1 MTRRR
6 GTGTVCTVTPTTPP
20 PPPASWWA
28 PGLALHE
35 RGTPDT
41 GDATSSELAE
51 PFASRVA
58 DLGLTTAAVAALR
71 SEPADRLAARVAAPE
86 WVRTADRA
94 MRAERPRP
102 TDTDLDGTWRE
113 AFGLVVRPF
122 VDDAR
127 NRVTEAG
134 RAVCADLVDLA
145 AVADA
150 AARVLTDKLVD
161 LAARALVAELHR
173 MLGTGELSGDTG
185 RTRFHA
191 FVRSAACPPGLTAL
205 LTRFPVLARVLAQ
218 ATNALADSTAEILAR
233 FDRDRAD
240 IVTHLLDGA
249 DPGALVGL
257 ALGQGDPHHGGRT
270 VATLTFADGRRVVY
284 KPRDLTSQ
292 VRFGDFLRWLETAAP
307 GLAPM
312 PVRAV
317 TRTGYGWSEHIAD
330 QPAADR
336 AAVERFYRR
345 LGALLALLHAIR
357 ATDVHLEN
365 VIAHG
370 EHPVLVD
377 TETLFHPDLGAGTGD
392 PAADALAV
400 SVHRTALLPLIV
412 VGEAGIADVS
422 GFGGG
427 APGGA
432 GTAVDWLDPGT
443 DRMRLTR
450 RPVSHQGTG
459 NRPILD
465 GAPVDPGEHEAA
477 MVAGF
482 RQAYTAIRAGRAD
495 FTALAESCAELP
507 IRVVTRPTWVYSTLL
522 DETTHP
528 DVLGDALD
536 RDEALA
542 ILGAGR
548 VGDPLFGQFPAAEIA
563 AMWDGDIPLFT
574 GTAGGTVLRT
584 AAGRALEVGVARSG
598 LRSAVDTVSRFD
610 TVDRRDQEWI
620 ISATLATRRAGP
632 AHPRAEA
639 LSVPPTGTAPHPDG
653 LLAAACA
660 VADQIVARG
669 IPGRQRTNWL
679 GLESV
684 DERQWLVLP
693 MGIGLGHG
701 YLGVAVFLAQLAAT
715 SGISRYAEQAR
726 RAVCDAPALVDALV
740 GRPDVAAAIGCGG
753 LNGLGG
759 IGYGLARLG
768 ALLDDQRLTDAAARV
783 FTMDLD
789 TAAGAELGWADGLAG
804 WVAARAATG
813 AALGLP
819 DDHGLA
825 DHLAA
830 RAEAEAHAL
839 PATFARGVA
848 GIAWAL
854 RAHPAGARL
863 SELAARGVP
872 DGSGWCDGVAGLLP
886 AYACLPGA
894 AGADLLAATDRPL
907 RRDLSLCH
915 GELGVLES
923 LSTLTDDRESP
934 AARVLRKRSGLVL
947 DVLHRHG
954 PLSGTPDEVGTPGLL
969 TGLAG
974 IGYGLLRL
982 AAPHDIPSILLLQP
996 TKTAPITRRR
1006 NRVARPDRVQQPG

>member
-1 MTRRR
+1 MTWRRV
-6 GTGTVCTVTPTTPP
+6 TGTVCTVTPTTPP
-20 PPPASWWA
+20 ATSWWA
-28 PGLALHE
+28 PALALHE
-35 RGTPDT
+35 RGAPEGADT
-41 GDATSSELAE
+41 AAEIAE
-51 PFASRVA
+51 PLAARLA
-58 DLGLTTAAVAALR
+58 DLGLTAAQLAALR
-71 SEPADRLAARVAAPE
+71 AEPADRLAARTAVPE
-86 WVRTADRA
+86 WVRTAERA
-94 MRAERPRP
+94 MLADRRPPAENEI
-102 TDTDLDGTWRE
+102 DGTWRE

-122 VDDAR
+122 VDEAKARITDAG
-127 NRVTEAG
+127 TALP
-134 RAVCADLVDLA
+134 ADLIDIEP
-145 AVADA
+145 VADGA
-150 AARVLTDKLVD
+150 AAVLTDKLVD

-173 MLGTGELSGDTG
+173 MRAAGELSGDDS
-185 RTRFHA
+185 RTRFRG
-191 FVRSAACPPGLTAL
+191 FVRFFATPAGLVAL

-218 ATNALADSTAEILAR
+218 ASTAMADSAAEVVDR

-240 IVTHLLDGA
+240 IVAGLLDGD
-249 DPGALVGL
+249 DPGAVVGL
-257 ALGQGDPHHGGRT
+257 AVGQGDPHHGGRT
-270 VATLTFADGRRVVY
+270 VATLAFADGRRVVY
-284 KPRDLTSQ
+284 KPRDLAAQ
-292 VRFGDFLRWLETAAP
+292 VRFGDFLGWLEAAAP
-307 GLAPM
+307 GLAPKA
-312 PVRAV
+312 VRTIA
-317 TRTGYGWSEHIAD
+317 RAGYGWCEHIAD
-330 QPAADR
+330 TPAADR

-370 EHPVLVD
+370 DHPVLVD

-392 PAADALAV
+392 PAADAFAA

-422 GFGGG
+422 GLGGG
-427 APGGA
+427 EQAA
-432 GTAVDWLDPGT
+432 ASTAVDWLDPGT

-450 RPVSHQGTG
+450 RPVAYDGAG
-459 NRPILD
+459 NRPVLD
-465 GAPVDPGEHEAA
+465 GRPVDPGEHETA

-482 RQAYTAIRAGRAD
+482 RQAYAAIRAGRAE
-495 FTALAESCAELP
+495 FGALVETCADLP
-507 IRVVTRPTWVYSTLL
+507 IRVVTRPTWVYGTLL

-528 DVLGDALD
+528 DVLGNALD

-542 ILGAGR
+542 ILCSGR
-548 VGDPLFGQFPAAEIA
+548 AGDPLFGQFPAVEIA

-574 GTAGGTVLRT
+574 GTAGGTRLHT
-584 AAGRALEVGVARSG
+584 ADGRALAVGVPRSG
-598 LRSAVDTVSRFD
+598 LESALRTVSRFD

-620 ISATLATRRAGP
+620 ISATLATRHATS

-639 LSVPPTGTAPHPDG
+639 LSVPPTGAAPHPDG

-669 IPGRQRTNWL
+669 IPGERRTNWL

-693 MGIGLGHG
+693 MGVGLGHG

-715 SGISRYAEQAR
+715 SGIARYAEQAR
-726 RAVCDAPALVDALV
+726 RAVCDVPALIDALV
-740 GRPDVAAAIGCGG
+740 ERPDVAAAIGCGG

-759 IGYGLARLG
+759 IGYGLGRLG
-768 ALLDDQRLTDAAARV
+768 ALLDDETLTDAARRV
-783 FTMDLD
+783 FAMGHT
-789 TAAGAELGWADGLAG
+789 TIAGADLGWADGLAG
-804 WVAARAATG
+804 WVAARAA
-813 AALGLP
+813 LGLP
-819 DDHGLA
+819 EDLVEDGDVA

-830 RAEAEAHAL
+830 RAEAEADTLSAGF
-839 PATFARGVA
+839 ATGLA

-854 RAHPAGARL
+854 RDHAAGARL
-863 SELAARGVP
+863 AEVAAGVVP
-872 DGSGWCDGVAGLLP
+872 DGSAWCDGAAGMLP
-886 AYACLPGA
+886 AHACLPTVPS
-894 AGADLLAATDRPL
+894 ADLLAATDRPL

-923 LSTLTDDRESP
+923 LSTLADDRDSP

-954 PLSGTPDEVGTPGLL
+954 PLSGTPSEVATPGLL

-982 AAPHDIPSILLLQP
+982 AAPHNVPSILLLQP
-996 TKTAPITRRR
+996 TDNATTATRRR